1 MIKKFLVPL
10 TALFFIL
17 AFTACSSA
25 KKSDEPVIE
34 NNIDISDADETDES
48 PTDSKPSE
56 TPLNTPSLTPTEN
69 PVVTPALPEDE
80 NNTTA
85 EDSEKDPTN
94 TPISST
100 GNTPALTPTLKPD
113 DKKETNQTKNNN
125 KPVPT
130 KVPTKAPTKT
140 PTKAPTKAPTKVP
153 TKVPTPTNMPI
164 SIDSELS
171 VNSPLA
177 DTSLTHNYKELY
189 LPVYKYTGDY
199 YGGCWNFTKSYK
211 RDFNL
216 YTNYFTG
223 SLVDDTEYVGYMRRS
238 YLDGNNTFQEE
249 KLGYT
254 SVFFSP
260 YEDEEGNIYAEVGK
274 TSRYSKISNDKLFI
288 SKMNT
293 KGNTI
298 SKICVGDYDE
308 EDLVYQK
315 YIVVKKNVVALFF
328 DKYKN
333 NKWQS
338 SEIKF
343 IDMEDNVIKKVL
355 TFENEVSYLSPKSDG
370 NYYIITADSFHEVYV
385 YDTNTYELVNT
396 IDTTKCKE
404 LTAYELNYHMTGK
417 PYDSYTYD
425 TDIRDGKVYFLRHSG
440 IYVTDCLKSE
450 FYQLLDGTKYETFSN
465 MINQFTSFLVG
476 SKGDFYIMS
485 IPYNAES
492 PVDFWHYTR

>member
-1 MIKKFLVPL
+1 MIKKMLILL
-10 TALFFIL
+10 TVLIFALAL
-17 AFTACSSA
+17 TACSSA
-25 KKSDEPVIE
+25 KKSDAPVID
-34 NNIDISDADETDES
+34 NTIDISDADKTDES
-48 PTDSKPSE
+48 ATDSGPSDA
-56 TPLNTPSLTPTEN
+56 PLSTPSLTPAEN
-69 PVVTPALPEDE
+69 PVVTPNLPENE
-80 NNTTA
+80 NDTT
-85 EDSEKDPTN
+85 EENSVKDPTSAP
-94 TPISST
+94 TPNKEITS
-100 GNTPALTPTLKPD
+100 TPTPKLKSD
-113 DKKETNQTKNNN
+113 AKKETNQTKNDN
-125 KPVPT
+125 KPT
-130 KVPTKAPTKT
+130 
-140 PTKAPTKAPTKVP
+140 PTKVP
-153 TKVPTPTNMPI
+153 TKVPTKIPTKVPTPTMPI

-177 DTSLTHNYKELY
+177 DTSLTHNYKESFLK
-189 LPVYKYTGDY
+189 VYKYTQDY
-199 YGGCWNFTKSYK
+199 YGGCWDFTKSYK
-211 RDFNL
+211 NDFNL

-238 YLDGNNTFQEE
+238 YLDSNNTFKEE
-249 KLGYT
+249 MLGYT

-260 YEDEEGNIYAEVGK
+260 YEDEDGNIYAEVGK
-274 TSRYSKISNDKLFI
+274 TSLYSKITNDKLFI

-293 KGNTI
+293 KGNII

-308 EDLVYQK
+308 DDLVYQN
-315 YIVVKKNVVALFF
+315 YILVKKNTVALFF
-328 DKYKN
+328 DKYKDG
-333 NKWQS
+333 KWQS

-343 IDMEDNVIKKVL
+343 INMEDSEINKVL
-355 TFENEVSYLSPKSDG
+355 TFKNRVSYLSPKSDG
-370 NYYIITADSFHEVYV
+370 NYYIITADSFNEVYV

-404 LTAYELNYHMTGK
+404 LTTYELNYHMTGQ

-465 MINQFTSFLVG
+465 MINQFTSLLVG

-485 IPYNAES
+485 ISYNAES